1 MNLIN
6 IYFYPTLLK
15 SGLDSNFV
23 KLIIIWRR
31 VWEWNNAM
39 Q

>member
-1 MNLIN
+1 MNIKVSA
-6 IYFYPTLLK
+6 FAVTQK
-15 SGLDSNFV
+15 S
-23 KLIIIWRR
+23 LIIIWRR